1 VTLAWYALSVSSS
14 MHTSSDVSIANVLAA
29 ATERLRA
36 RGGDTPRLDAEI
48 LLAHVLGVGRAVLL
62 THPDRALTDEQRS
75 TYDVLI
81 ERRARGEP
89 VAYLVGARDWYDLTL
104 QVTPDVLVPRPE
116 TEGLFE
122 RALAWARSRC
132 VRAAVDVGT
141 GSGALAIA
149 LARALPDATVY
160 ATDLS
165 YAALDVARA
174 NARRIDPTLNLTFLH
189 GDLLAPL
196 PAAVDLIVA
205 NLPYIGE
212 EEYTGLMSDVRLYEP
227 RAALVGGPAGHELI
241 AHLLDMAP
249 ARLRPG
255 GALFL
260 ELGPPQAAPALL
272 AARAIFPDAAIRLD
286 DDYAGLARY
295 LVVDTG

>member
-165 YAALDVARA
+165 SAALDVARA

-212 EEYTGLMSDVRLYEP
+212 EEYPGLMSDVRLYEP
-227 RAALVGGPAGHELI
+227 RAALVGGPTGHELI

-295 LVVDTG
+295 LIVDTG

>member
-1 VTLAWYALSVSSS
+1 MDT
-14 MHTSSDVSIANVLAA
+14 SIAGSVTATLAA
-29 ATERLRA
+29 AAERLRA
-36 RGGDTPRLDAEI
+36 VGGDTPRLDAEV
-48 LLAHVLGVGRAVLL
+48 LLAHVMGVGRAALL
-62 THPDRALTDEQRS
+62 THPDRALTDEERS
-75 TYDVLI
+75 IYDVLI
-81 ERRARGEP
+81 ERRSRGEP
-89 VAYLVGARDWYDLTL
+89 VAYLTGARDWYDLTL
-104 QVTPDVLVPRPE
+104 RVTPDVLVPRPE
-116 TEGLFE
+116 TEGLLE
-122 RALAWARSRC
+122 RALAWARARRI
-132 VRAAVDVGT
+132 RAAVDVGT
-141 GSGALAIA
+141 GSGALTIA

-165 YAALDVARA
+165 SPALDVACA
-174 NARRIDPTLNLTFLH
+174 NARRINPTLDITFLH

-196 PAAVDLIVA
+196 PEPVDLIVA

-212 EEYTGLMSDVRLYEP
+212 EEYTGLISDVRLYEP
-227 RAALVGGPAGHELI
+227 RAALVGGPTGHELI
-241 AHLLDMAP
+241 ARLLDMAP

-272 AARAIFPDAAIRLD
+272 AARAIFPDAAIRVD

>member
-1 VTLAWYALSVSSS
+1 MDT
-14 MHTSSDVSIANVLAA
+14 SIAGSVTATLAA
-29 ATERLRA
+29 AAERLRA
-36 RGGDTPRLDAEI
+36 VGGDTPRLDAEV
-48 LLAHVLGVGRAVLL
+48 LLAHVMGVGRAALL
-62 THPDRALTDEQRS
+62 THPDRALTDEERS
-75 TYDVLI
+75 IYDVLI
-81 ERRARGEP
+81 ERRSRGEP
-89 VAYLVGARDWYDLTL
+89 VAYLTGARDWYDLTL

-116 TEGLFE
+116 TEGLLE
-122 RALAWARSRC
+122 RALAWARARRI
-132 VRAAVDVGT
+132 RAAVDVGT

-149 LARALPDATVY
+149 LARALPDVTIY

-165 YAALDVARA
+165 SAALAVACA
-174 NARRIDPTLNLTFLH
+174 NARRIDPALDITFLH

-196 PAAVDLIVA
+196 PEPVDLIVA

-212 EEYTGLMSDVRLYEP
+212 EEYTGLISDVRLYEP
-227 RAALVGGPAGHELI
+227 RAALVGGPTGHELI
-241 AHLLDMAP
+241 ARLLDMAP

-272 AARAIFPDAAIRLD
+272 AARAIFPDAAIRVD

>member
-1 VTLAWYALSVSSS
+1 MDT
-14 MHTSSDVSIANVLAA
+14 SIAGSVTATLAA
-29 ATERLRA
+29 AAERLRA
-36 RGGDTPRLDAEI
+36 VGGDTPRLDAEV
-48 LLAHVLGVGRAVLL
+48 LLAHVMGVGRAALL
-62 THPDRALTDEQRS
+62 THPDRALTDEERS
-75 TYDVLI
+75 IYDVLI
-81 ERRARGEP
+81 ERRSRGEP
-89 VAYLVGARDWYDLTL
+89 VAYLTGARDWYDLTL
-104 QVTPDVLVPRPE
+104 RVTPDVLVPRPE
-116 TEGLFE
+116 TEGLLE
-122 RALAWARSRC
+122 RALAWARARRI
-132 VRAAVDVGT
+132 RAAVDVGT

-149 LARALPDATVY
+149 LARALPDATIY

-165 YAALDVARA
+165 SAALAVACA
-174 NARRIDPTLNLTFLH
+174 NARRIDPALDITFLH

-196 PAAVDLIVA
+196 PEPVDLIVA

-212 EEYTGLMSDVRLYEP
+212 EEYTGLISDVRLYEP
-227 RAALVGGPAGHELI
+227 RAALVGGPTGHELI
-241 AHLLDMAP
+241 ARLLDMAP

-272 AARAIFPDAAIRLD
+272 AARAIFPDAAIRVD

>member
-1 VTLAWYALSVSSS
+1 MDT
-14 MHTSSDVSIANVLAA
+14 SIAGSVTATLAA
-29 ATERLRA
+29 AAERLRA
-36 RGGDTPRLDAEI
+36 VGGDTPRLDAEV
-48 LLAHVLGVGRAVLL
+48 LLAHVMGVGRAALL
-62 THPDRALTDEQRS
+62 THPDRALTDEERS
-75 TYDVLI
+75 IYDVLI
-81 ERRARGEP
+81 ERRSRGEP
-89 VAYLVGARDWYDLTL
+89 VAYLTGARDWYDLTL

-116 TEGLFE
+116 TEGLLE
-122 RALAWARSRC
+122 RALAWARARRI
-132 VRAAVDVGT
+132 RAAVDVGT

-149 LARALPDATVY
+149 LARALPDATIY

-165 YAALDVARA
+165 SAALAVACA
-174 NARRIDPTLNLTFLH
+174 NARRIDPALDITFLH

-196 PAAVDLIVA
+196 PEPVDLIVA

-212 EEYTGLMSDVRLYEP
+212 EEYTGLISDVRLYEP
-227 RAALVGGPAGHELI
+227 RAALVGGPTGHELI
-241 AHLLDMAP
+241 ARLLDMAP

-272 AARAIFPDAAIRLD
+272 AARAIFPDAAIRVD

>member
-1 VTLAWYALSVSSS
+1 MDTSSDASVAAALSV
-14 MHTSSDVSIANVLAA
+14 AA
-29 ATERLRA
+29 ERLRIV
-36 RGGDTPRLDAEI
+36 GGDTPRLDAEV
-48 LLAHVLGVGRAVLL
+48 LLAHALGVGRAALL
-62 THPDRALTDEQRS
+62 THPDRALTDKERAS
-75 TYDVLI
+75 YDVLI
-81 ERRARGEP
+81 ERRSRGEP
-89 VAYLVGARDWYDLTL
+89 AAYLVGARDWYDLTL
-104 QVTPDVLVPRPE
+104 RVTPDVLVPRPE
-116 TEGLFE
+116 TEGLLE
-122 RALAWARSRC
+122 RALAWARGRR

-165 YAALDVARA
+165 PAALDVARA
-174 NARRIDPTLNLTFLH
+174 NARRIDPALNLTFLH

-196 PAAVDLIVA
+196 SAPVDLIVA

-212 EEYTGLMSDVRLYEP
+212 EEYTALMPDVRLYEP
-227 RAALVGGPAGHELI
+227 REALVGGPAGHELL
-241 AHLLDMAP
+241 ARLLAMAP

-272 AARAIFPDAAIRLD
+272 AARAIFPDAAMRLD

-295 LVVDTG
+295 VVVDTG